1 MCVAVLALIV
11 LTVLVLVV
19 FGYIPDPAMFSSVF
33 GSSGT
38 VAEAV
43 TSANGT
49 AAVTAATA
57 PADLGANLGAAS
69 EFNEHVQ
76 NVYSMFSSS
85 YNMDRSVIGLGL
97 AYNY

>member
-11 LTVLVLVV
+11 LTVLVLIV
-19 FGYIPDPAMFSSVF
+19 FEYIPVPAMF

-57 PADLGANLGAAS
+57 PADLSASLGAAS

-76 NVYSMFSSS
+76 NVYAMFSSS